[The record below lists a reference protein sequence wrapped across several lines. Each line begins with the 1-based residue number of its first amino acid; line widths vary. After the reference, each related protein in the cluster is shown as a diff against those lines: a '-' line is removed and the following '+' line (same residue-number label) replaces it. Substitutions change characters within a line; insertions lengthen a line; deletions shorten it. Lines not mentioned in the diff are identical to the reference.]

1 MATNPSPILKVTSVF
16 IGLASH
22 YKSYIL
28 ARSNQPI
35 DGCET
40 ILIAYD
46 RLMGVS

>member
-1 MATNPSPILKVTSVF
+1 MATNPSPILKATSAS
-16 IGLASH
+16 IGLVSH
-22 YKSYIL
+22 YRSCTL

-46 RLMGVS
+46 RLMAVS